1 MTSMMLELILIAALG
16 VILEWLAQANQSI
29 GVQLHKLPSRNYDF
43 DQLWMKLFFE
53 PSDVNMLAA
62 LGIVESVKLFPFM
75 LSMGELQY
83 ACDSEYR
90 CKQFVNCLSEYY
102 PDSQIEAR
110 QLWSKYHGTANA
122 VQCDMINHKPLRVWV
137 RSSADC
143 WCGIYYICYYAAKY
157 GTNRIL
163 LASREGLKEFME
175 GKTDKIS
182 QKYLTEETITEYAK
196 RWGKLLNENTSMRIW
211 HANDVKSVNIDY
223 FDQRIISLVSRI
235 PISVGELTAD
245 VLKAISA
252 PVSDWYVMKRIEALL
267 KKGVLQVVIPN
278 KIFYNTIVQLN
289 EE

>member
-1 MTSMMLELILIAALG
+1 
-16 VILEWLAQANQSI
+16 
-29 GVQLHKLPSRNYDF
+29 
-43 DQLWMKLFFE
+43 
-53 PSDVNMLAA
+53 
-62 LGIVESVKLFPFM
+62 
-75 LSMGELQY
+75 
-83 ACDSEYR
+83 
-90 CKQFVNCLSEYY
+90 
-102 PDSQIEAR
+102 
-110 QLWSKYHGTANA
+110 
-122 VQCDMINHKPLRVWV
+122 
-137 RSSADC
+137 
-143 WCGIYYICYYAAKY
+143 
-157 GTNRIL
+157 
-163 LASREGLKEFME
+163 ME
-175 GKTDKIS
+175 GKTGKIS

>member
-1 MTSMMLELILIAALG
+1 
-16 VILEWLAQANQSI
+16 
-29 GVQLHKLPSRNYDF
+29 
-43 DQLWMKLFFE
+43 
-53 PSDVNMLAA
+53 
-62 LGIVESVKLFPFM
+62 
-75 LSMGELQY
+75 
-83 ACDSEYR
+83 
-90 CKQFVNCLSEYY
+90 
-102 PDSQIEAR
+102 
-110 QLWSKYHGTANA
+110 
-122 VQCDMINHKPLRVWV
+122 MINHKPLRVWV

>member
-1 MTSMMLELILIAALG
+1 
-16 VILEWLAQANQSI
+16 
-29 GVQLHKLPSRNYDF
+29 
-43 DQLWMKLFFE
+43 
-53 PSDVNMLAA
+53 A

-83 ACDSEYR
+83 ACDSEYC

-137 RSSADC
+137 RRSADC

>member
-1 MTSMMLELILIAALG
+1 MDEI
-16 VILEWLAQANQSI
+16 V
-29 GVQLHKLPSRNYDF
+29 
-43 DQLWMKLFFE
+43 FE

-157 GTNRIL
+157 GTNIIL

-175 GKTDKIS
+175 WKTDKIS

-278 KIFYNTIVQLN
+278 NFFFITIVQLN